1 MTDTAKFMITPRIEE
16 ALAELKEIIRRRYPE
31 ATFDVGEGDDPEGIY
46 LNAVVEVD
54 NLFDVIDLYIDR
66 LVDMQIDEGLPIFVM
81 PNRTPERNAA
91 IWAEHDRAGGWFP
104 LFRDDSD

>member
-1 MTDTAKFMITPRIEE
+1 MMPDTHLTITPRMEEAIEE
-16 ALAELKEIIRRRYPE
+16 LKALIRSRFPKAE
-31 ATFDVGEGDDPEGIY
+31 FDVSEGDDPEGIY
-46 LNAVVEVD
+46 LMSTADVD
-54 NLFDVIDLYIDR
+54 NLFDIIDLVNDR

-104 LFRDDSD
+104 LFRDDSV